1 MWGLS
6 SMEPSSAAGR
16 WWARQ
21 VLNLRPLACEA
32 SALPLSYAP
41 GPGSLASAF
50 GPPGSTSGREKE
62 TAARARV
69 APPSIGRARSSD
81 VRWALCTALS
91 LRRKTQY
98 GATSVGRPTV

>member
-1 MWGLS
+1 MVRNRHLAI
-6 SMEPSSAAGR
+6 PHVR
-16 WWARQ
+16 RWARQ

-41 GPGSLASAF
+41 ESGRVAPD
-50 GPPGSTSGREKE
+50 PRPTSPSEGAGMAREKE

-81 VRWALCTALS
+81 VQGALCTDGS
-91 LRRKTQY
+91 FRRKT
-98 GATSVGRPTV
+98 